1 MQTMCSVG
9 LSTRDFK
16 LLLFYGKGIF
26 FIVTYLN
33 DRKEEGISEIFLV
46 KILSTMVF
54 YLNTEWLRQ

>member
-33 DRKEEGISEIFLV
+33 DRKEEGISAIF
-46 KILSTMVF
+46 F
-54 YLNTEWLRQ
+54 GQNTEHYGFLS